1 MKTTLGWLASKVNE
15 NRARWAKANFIKKN
29 GIADPIIGQ
38 LENRW
43 MEEKLFATDSYSYRK
58 KCNWLL
64 QTLLAKKA
72 ILNPKKK
79 PY

>member
-1 MKTTLGWLASKVNE
+1 M
-15 NRARWAKANFIKKN
+15 KN

>member
-1 MKTTLGWLASKVNE
+1 M
-15 NRARWAKANFIKKN
+15 KN
-29 GIADPIIGQ
+29 GIADPLIGQ
-38 LENRW
+38 LENRL
-43 MEEKLFATDSYSYRK
+43 MEEKLFATDSCSYRK

-79 PY
+79 P